1 MSKTPRFLDAA
12 GNDAD
17 PNACEW
23 MITLVWASDYVQ
35 LHDVETGD
43 DHCVFHDQIEVE
55 STIGYAGTTLR
66 CIPFAVIDAA
76 RAMLA
81 ETR

>member
-23 MITLVWASDYVQ
+23 TITPVLADYVQ

-55 STIGYAGTTLR
+55 STIGYAGTSLR